1 DVCSSDLKHTDTWG
15 EELIRLPTAGADSFW
30 GIGNRHDGEDN
41 DHQEFQ
47 GDDDAK
53 YLGREIDVVHAQD
66 ANDEPSH
73 DAKQPPGK
81 LNSGQCC
88 QSIGRGEPEES
99 IKANLHEVIR
109 NERQN
114 SARDS
119 LAQSQATRNEDVE
132 SPG

>member
-1 DVCSSDLKHTDTWG
+1 DVCSSDLKHTDAVG
-15 EELIRLPTAGADSFW
+15 EEMIRLPTARADSFW
-30 GIGNRHDGEDN
+30 GIGNRHDGKDN

-88 QSIGRGEPEES
+88 QSIRRGEPEES
-99 IKANLHEVIR
+99 IKANLHDVVRYEH
-109 NERQN
+109 QD
-114 SARDS
+114 SARNAW
-119 LAQSQATRNEDVE
+119 AQPQTPRNKDVE
-132 SPG
+132 ST